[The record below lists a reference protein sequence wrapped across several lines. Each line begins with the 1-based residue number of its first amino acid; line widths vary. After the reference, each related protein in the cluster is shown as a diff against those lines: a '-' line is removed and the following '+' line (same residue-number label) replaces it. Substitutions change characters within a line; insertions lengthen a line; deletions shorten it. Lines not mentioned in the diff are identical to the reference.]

1 MNSHRQAK
9 NEQLTRLASEV
20 ITGVIV
26 ELGAYRGEG
35 TAALCRGA
43 SVPVYTIDDY
53 RPKQGWAGEH
63 YGYTDYKRFMDNVG
77 TAATLIIENISLVK
91 WPAKNI
97 SLLIWDLGLPDRLTN
112 DFDTW
117 QDRVTGKFVIHDTE
131 DQKLGS
137 RELNPP
143 GWRKYKDGVFWI
155 LERKQ

>member
-20 ITGVIV
+20 SKGVIV

-43 SVPVYTIDDY
+43 KVPVYAIDDY
-53 RPKQGWAGEH
+53 QSKQGWAGEH
-63 YGYTDYKRFMDNVG
+63 YGYADYKKFTDNAG
-77 TAATLIIENISLVK
+77 SSATLIIENISQVK

-97 SLLIWDLGLPDRLTN
+97 SLLVWDLGMPDRLAD

-117 QDRVTGKFVIHDTE
+117 KDRVIGKLVIHDTD
-131 DQKLGS
+131 DQRLGS
-137 RELNPP
+137 AELNPP
-143 GWRKYKDGVFWI
+143 GWRKCKSGVFWI
-155 LERKQ
+155 LEKE